1 LSGGIDRVNLW
12 NTGGRQPETQR
23 ERSHI
28 LKNRFAVVLFDLG
41 STLIYFDADWT
52 KIFPEST
59 DRLLD
64 SLRNAGLELEESV
77 FLASFQEQIRAYYV
91 ERETEFIEYTTAYIL
106 RRVLSDFG
114 YPDPADALLRSALT
128 EMYAVTQQY
137 WKVEAD
143 AHQTLEQL
151 KREGYR
157 LGLVSNAG
165 DDADVQRL
173 IDNAGLRPYFDV
185 ILTSAAQGIRKPN
198 PRIFWTALE
207 DLNANP
213 SQAAMVGDT
222 LGADILGAKNAGVYS
237 LWITRR
243 ASTPANLSHQDT
255 IQPDAV
261 IATLEELPLLLS
273 A

>member
-1 LSGGIDRVNLW
+1 
-12 NTGGRQPETQR
+12 
-23 ERSHI
+23 

-41 STLIYFDADWT
+41 STLIYFNADWT
-52 KIFPEST
+52 RIFPEST

-64 SLRNAGLELEESV
+64 TLRISGLELEEAL

-114 YPDPADALLRSALT
+114 YPDPAEALLRSALA

-143 AHQTLEQL
+143 AHHTLDLL
-151 KREGYR
+151 KRDGYR
-157 LGLVSNAG
+157 LGLISNAG

-173 IDNAGLRPYFDV
+173 VDNAGIRPYFDV

-207 DLNANP
+207 ELDANP

-222 LGADILGAKNAGVYS
+222 LGADILGAKNAGIYS
-237 LWITRR
+237 IWITRR
-243 ASTPANLSHQDT
+243 ASTPANLAHQDT
-255 IQPDAV
+255 IRPDAI
-261 IATLEELPLLLS
+261 IATLDELPVLLS